1 MTPLFVWVALALLSV
16 AAVLVLVRLVRGPT
30 TLDRAAAVDVFVAV
44 LLCGAAVAAASQG
57 SAVLVAVLLVLSL
70 LGFAGS
76 VAVAR
81 FVGRDDR

>member
-1 MTPLFVWVALALLSV
+1 MGVFLWPALVLLGV
-16 AAVLVLVRLVRGPT
+16 AAVLVGVRVVRGPT

-44 LLCGAAVAAASQG
+44 LLCGLAVVAADRG
-57 SAVLVAVLLVLSL
+57 STTLVPVLVVLAL

>member
-1 MTPLFVWVALALLSV
+1 MTGVFTWSALALLGL
-16 AAVLVLVRLVRGPT
+16 AAVLVAVRLVRGPT
-30 TLDRAAAVDVFVAV
+30 TLDRAAAVDVFVAI
-44 LLCGAAVAAASQG
+44 LLCGVAVVAADRG
-57 SAVLVAVLLVLSL
+57 STAYLPVLLVLSL